1 MLNDVNLSEGG
12 IFMQQEVPASTRIK
26 DKSIRNVDTDRLCR
40 RRQFLI
46 DNRDF
51 IAREADSR
59 IQLRVYAR
67 ELFLINRELL
77 RRR

>member
-1 MLNDVNLSEGG
+1 
-12 IFMQQEVPASTRIK
+12 MQQEVPASTRIK

-40 RRQFLI
+40 RRDFLI
-46 DNRDF
+46 ANRDR
-51 IAREADSR
+51 IARESDSR

-67 ELFLINRELL
+67 ELYLINQELL

>member
-1 MLNDVNLSEGG
+1 MSN
-12 IFMQQEVPASTRIK
+12 FVPASTRIK
-26 DKSIRNVDTDRLCR
+26 DKSIKNVDTDRLRR
-40 RRQFLI
+40 RRQYLI
-46 DNRDF
+46 ENRDF
-51 IAREADSR
+51 IAREADAR

>member
-1 MLNDVNLSEGG
+1 MLNDVKLSEGG

-51 IAREADSR
+51 IAREADAR

>member
-1 MLNDVNLSEGG
+1 
-12 IFMQQEVPASTRIK
+12 MQQEVPASTRIK
-26 DKSIRNVDTDRLCR
+26 DKSIGNVDTDRLRR
-40 RRQFLI
+40 RRQYLI
-46 DNRDF
+46 ENRDF
-51 IAREADSR
+51 IAREADAR